1 LTNISAKYLLSID
14 VEDWFQTENLHHV
27 ITYESWS
34 SQQLRIEK
42 NIDIILDILDKKSV
56 TATFF
61 ILGWIAERLPGM
73 VRRLSELGHEIA
85 SHGYRHQLIYSMT
98 PEEFR
103 RDVKKTKSKLEYII
117 GKKVYGYRAPS
128 FSITDWS
135 IEILAEEG
143 YIYDSSV
150 FPILIHN
157 RYGKLE
163 KYIVD
168 ESPINV
174 LLPNFTEIKLSSMSF
189 LGADYP
195 WAGGGYFRMIP
206 YPLFKRG
213 IKNIIERKNIYCF
226 YIHPWEFD
234 PDQPMVDNLKSLYK
248 IRHYLNLKKTAK
260 RFEAMLNDFK
270 FEPLRSVLPVAMD
283 TKNVVP

>member
-1 LTNISAKYLLSID
+1 LTNTSEKYLLSID

-27 ITYESWS
+27 ITYESWN
-34 SQQLRIEK
+34 SQQLRIER
-42 NIDIILDILDKKSV
+42 NMDIILNILDKKSV

-61 ILGWIAERLPGM
+61 ILGWIADRLPDM
-73 VRRLSELGHEIA
+73 IRRLSELGHEIA
-85 SHGYRHQLIYSMT
+85 SHGYGHQLVYSMT
-98 PEEFR
+98 REEFR
-103 RDVKKTKSKLEYII
+103 SDIKKTKSLLEDIT

-128 FSITDWS
+128 FSITDWA

-143 YIYDSSV
+143 YRYDSSL
-150 FPILIHN
+150 FPVLIHD

-163 KYIVD
+163 KYVID
-168 ESPINV
+168 ESPIN
-174 LLPNFTEIKLSSMSF
+174 LLISNFIEIKLSSMSF

-213 IKNIIERKNIYCF
+213 IKNIIKSKNVYCF

-234 PDQPMVDNLKSLYK
+234 PDQPKIDNLKPLYR
-248 IRHYLNLKKTAK
+248 IRHYLNLNKTEK
-260 RFEAMLNDFK
+260 RFETLVTDFK
-270 FEPLRSVLPVAMD
+270 FEPLRSILPVD
-283 TKNVVP
+283 VQNLDV